1 MRKQLT
7 AMQNQLTAMGR
18 QGPRQ
23 GSQKLRE
30 ILVFTVLFALPFAGA
45 FVVEWW
51 AATLLCPIGVIGL
64 VGLNESLGE
73 IRWPITPS
81 RRGAPRP
88 TRIAWRPPSTRPS

>member
-1 MRKQLT
+1 MNQKQ
-7 AMQNQLTAMGR
+7 
-18 QGPRQ
+18 
-23 GSQKLRE
+23 RE

-73 IRWPITPS
+73 IRWPT
-81 RRGAPRP
+81 RRDRLA
-88 TRIAWRPPSTRPS
+88 